1 MLEYVLT
8 DMDRHFSAFIQTE
21 AGSDSPHLKQLT
33 SLLSNAVGTGDT
45 CLNLLDIAGKEILLD
60 GLPTVLPERG
70 ELHQLLQSSLVV
82 GAPGDYRPLIL
93 DQNGRLYLLRY
104 WEYEQELAQVLLDK
118 GQSYPEGI
126 DTALLNT
133 GLDRLF
139 PQTTAAAIDWQRVAA
154 LAAVR
159 KKCCVISGGPGTGK
173 TSTVI
178 KILALLLEQPA
189 GSSLRIALAAPT
201 GKSAARLK
209 ESISQ
214 MKAGLEC
221 TDVIKERIPQDV
233 STIHRLLGYIPGS
246 VQFRF
251 NRDNLLPH
259 DVVIIDE
266 ASMVPLTLMA
276 KLVTSLKQSARFILL
291 GDRDQLASVE
301 AGAVLGDICGGGREE
316 PFSREFNAFYAKMGK
331 GHQAPLVVS
340 ETAPPPLIDS
350 LVVLKKN
357 YRFGDDSGIGALG
370 QAINAGDGERA
381 LSLLTDESR
390 SDICWQKVPQVD
402 GLKRALRDIV
412 VAGYGPYLGA
422 NTAAD
427 ALRCFDTFRILCCL
441 RQGQY
446 GVSGI
451 NTLVENILAAAG
463 LIDPHNR
470 WYHGRPVMVT
480 VNDYNLKLFNGDIGI
495 IFQEEGSDA
504 PPRVYFPAADGT
516 VRKVPVVRLPKHET
530 VYAMTVH
537 KSQGSEFDR
546 LLLLLPDRDSEG
558 LSRELIYTAV
568 TRAKTA
574 VEVWGKESSFTAAVA
589 RKVSRSSGLGEAL
602 WSVG

>member
-1 MLEYVLT
+1 MLEYALT
-8 DMDRHFSAFIQTE
+8 AIDRHFSAFIQTE
-21 AGSDSPHLKQLT
+21 AGSDSLHLKQLT
-33 SLLSNAVGTGDT
+33 SLLSNAVGSGDT
-45 CLNLLDIAGKEILLD
+45 CLNLPDIAGQEVQLD
-60 GLPTVLPERG
+60 GLPTILPG
-70 ELHQLLQSSLVV
+70 YSELQKLLQSTSVV

-93 DQNGRLYLLRY
+93 DPNGRLYLLRY
-104 WEYEQELAQVLLDK
+104 WEYEQKLAQILLDK
-118 GQSYPEGI
+118 GQSNQEEI
-126 DTALLNT
+126 NVALLKT

-139 PQTTAAAIDWQRVAA
+139 PETASAVIDWQRVAA

-159 KKCCVISGGPGTGK
+159 KKFCVISGGPGTGK

-178 KILALLLEQPA
+178 KILALLLEQAA
-189 GSSLRIALAAPT
+189 GAPLRIALAAPT

-209 ESISQ
+209 ESIGQ
-214 MKAGLEC
+214 MKGALKC
-221 TDVIKERIPQDV
+221 TDAIKERIPQDV

-251 NRDNLLPH
+251 NQENPLPD

-276 KLVTSLKQSARFILL
+276 KLVTSLKPSARFILL

-316 PFSREFNAFYAKMGK
+316 SFSAEFNTLFAELGT
-331 GHQAPLVVS
+331 GQQIPLTVS
-340 ETAPPPLIDS
+340 KKESQPLLDS

-357 YRFGDDSGIGALG
+357 YRFSDAGGIGVLG
-370 QAINAGDGERA
+370 QAINAGDGGRA
-381 LSLLTDESR
+381 LSLLTDASR
-390 SDICWQKVPQVD
+390 SDIGWQKVPQID

-412 VAGYGPYLGA
+412 IAGYGSYLEA
-422 NTAAD
+422 NTASE
-427 ALRCFDTFRILCCL
+427 ALQRFDTFRILCSL
-441 RQGQY
+441 RQGHY
-446 GVSGI
+446 GVSAI
-451 NTLVENILAAAG
+451 NSLVENILADAG

-495 IFQEEGSDA
+495 IFQEEGSNGS
-504 PPRVYFPAADGT
+504 PRVCFPAADDSI
-516 VRKVPVVRLPKHET
+516 RRVPMVRLPQHET

-558 LSRELIYTAV
+558 LSRE
-568 TRAKTA
+568 
-574 VEVWGKESSFTAAVA
+574 
-589 RKVSRSSGLGEAL
+589 
-602 WSVG
+602 